1 MENKNKYNNSK
12 QKNAVSGSSFGSSR
26 TGAKQPFGKDKFG
39 MWKQGGQSRSR
50 VLSLT
55 QLLSRIRKQRGG
67 TAADTQPLVSNF
79 VKNTGTNSLQAN
91 DLTLMSAGGKNNRSL
106 PSGKGGAFFPL
117 TLPGGVASQGNKRSD
132 DQQTALLSNIASTSN
147 TISGVNLPGGNL
159 KNSRDQKTRNLL
171 QGKQTQLSQK
181 DQMSIS
187 SFNPNL
193 SRGTRMER
201 EEQKRQKPIKPII
214 PPKSLVIILKE
225 KPEKI
230 LYNRRI
236 IDYKHCGLL
245 QRYIGLGGK
254 ILPRRQTRLTAKQ
267 QRYIAKTIKSA
278 RIMGLLPFVSKE
290 KGFFR

>member
-1 MENKNKYNNSK
+1 MENKNKYNNPKNKSTVGSK
-12 QKNAVSGSSFGSSR
+12 GSS
-26 TGAKQPFGKDKFG
+26 GAKQPFGKDKFG
-39 MWKQGGQSRSR
+39 MSKQGGQSRNR

-67 TAADTQPLVSNF
+67 LPVVSNF
-79 VKNTGTNSLQAN
+79 VKNTNSLQAN
-91 DLTLMSAGGKNNRSL
+91 DFTFVSANNRL
-106 PSGKGGAFFPL
+106 
-117 TLPGGVASQGNKRSD
+117 GNKRSE
-132 DQQTALLSNIASTSN
+132 DQQAALLPGIGSN
-147 TISGVNLPGGNL
+147 TLGGVNLSGTAL
-159 KNSRDQKTRNLL
+159 KNNRVAALPLQRAAGSLLRNEPQKQDQRTR
-171 QGKQTQLSQK
+171 TQK
-181 DQMSIS
+181 DQMGI
-187 SFNPNL
+187 
-193 SRGTRMER
+193 SRGTQTRMER

>member
-1 MENKNKYNNSK
+1 MENKNKYKQTKKKSNDFSRNNK
-12 QKNAVSGSSFGSSR
+12 Q
-26 TGAKQPFGKDKFG
+26 
-39 MWKQGGQSRSR
+39 QSRSR

-55 QLLSRIRKQRGG
+55 QLLSRTR
-67 TAADTQPLVSNF
+67 L
-79 VKNTGTNSLQAN
+79 KNTKRETVILNSN
-91 DLTLMSAGGKNNRSL
+91 ITKNNFS
-106 PSGKGGAFFPL
+106 SF
-117 TLPGGVASQGNKRSD
+117 
-132 DQQTALLSNIASTSN
+132 SN
-147 TISGVNLPGGNL
+147 TN
-159 KNSRDQKTRNLL
+159 R
-171 QGKQTQLSQK
+171 
-181 DQMSIS
+181 S
-187 SFNPNL
+187 SFNSQNTGFISNNKTDLQKQKQDNL
-193 SRGTRMER
+193 KQNGTNFQSYSSNILNSGSLLRNNQQKLIQSRLDYKF
-201 EEQKRQKPIKPII
+201 EQKRKKTIKPII

-236 IDYKHCGLL
+236 IDYKHCSLL